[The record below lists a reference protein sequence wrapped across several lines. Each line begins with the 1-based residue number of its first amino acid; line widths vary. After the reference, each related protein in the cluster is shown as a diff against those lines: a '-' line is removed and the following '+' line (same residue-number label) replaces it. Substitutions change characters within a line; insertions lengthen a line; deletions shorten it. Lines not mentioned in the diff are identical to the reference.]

1 MSRQWRTRDTQQ
13 REGNMNTIQ
22 VTTVDGPVNY
32 TEAEVVRY
40 IEKAGQVDRLN
51 QNLKDLR
58 YQVRDFF
65 GEGEWSDGEQTIN
78 KDDVNTLLVNI
89 GCDKLTST
97 YSGNYTIT
105 GSFTIEVEDEDDIES
120 IVIDNLSVDCYNTS
134 EFSVDEVNVT
144 DVRLED

>member
-1 MSRQWRTRDTQQ
+1 
-13 REGNMNTIQ
+13 MNTIQ
-22 VTTVDGPVNY
+22 VTTVVGPINY
-32 TEAEVVRY
+32 TEAEIVRY

-89 GCDKLTST
+89 GCDKLTSR
-97 YSGNYTIT
+97 YSGNFTVT
-105 GSFTIEVEDEDDIES
+105 GTFTIEVDDEDDIES
-120 IVIDNLSVDCYNTS
+120 IVADNLSVDCYATS
-134 EFSVDEVNVT
+134 DLVVDLIEVSEI
-144 DVRLED
+144 RLED

>member
-1 MSRQWRTRDTQQ
+1 
-13 REGNMNTIQ
+13 MNTIQ
-22 VTTVDGPVNY
+22 VTTVVGPINY
-32 TEAEVVRY
+32 TEAEIVRY

-89 GCDKLTST
+89 GCDKLTSR
-97 YSGNYTIT
+97 YSGNFTVT
-105 GSFTIEVEDEDDIES
+105 GTFTIEVEDEDDIES
-120 IVIDNLSVDCYNTS
+120 IIADNLSVDCYATS
-134 EFSVDEVNVT
+134 DLVGYLIEVSEI
-144 DVRLED
+144 RLED

>member
-1 MSRQWRTRDTQQ
+1 
-13 REGNMNTIQ
+13 MNTIQ

-65 GEGEWSDGEQTIN
+65 SEGGWEDGEWTIN

-89 GCDKLTST
+89 GCDKLTSR
-97 YSGNYTIT
+97 YSGNFTVT
-105 GSFTIEVEDEDDIES
+105 GTFTIEVDDEDDIES
-120 IVIDNLSVDCYNTS
+120 IIADNLSVDCYNTS
-134 EFSVDEVNVT
+134 DFSVDQVDVT
-144 DVRLED
+144 GIRLED

>member
-1 MSRQWRTRDTQQ
+1 
-13 REGNMNTIQ
+13 MNTIQ
-22 VTTVDGPVNY
+22 VTTVVGPINY
-32 TEAEVVRY
+32 TEAEIVRY

-89 GCDKLTST
+89 GCDKLTSR
-97 YSGNYTIT
+97 YSGNFTVT
-105 GSFTIEVEDEDDIES
+105 GTFTIEVEDEDDIES
-120 IVIDNLSVDCYNTS
+120 IIADNLSVDCYATS
-134 EFSVDEVNVT
+134 DLVVDLIEVSEI
-144 DVRLED
+144 RLED